1 MSTTSVQSAFGYKPQ
16 YSQVS
21 VNGLA
26 RRGLIDPLKN
36 SVATVT
42 DAGSFSADQ
51 ALGGMIIHNGT
62 SGNLTTP
69 TAAAIVAKL
78 AGVPVETA
86 FDVHVRNAG
95 SASSTLVAGS
105 GVTISGTAATSAGSC
120 KTWRFTVTSNVL
132 GSETVTCYSLGT
144 SVF

>member
-1 MSTTSVQSAFGYKPQ
+1 MSTTSVQSSFGYKPQ

-26 RRGLIDPLKN
+26 RRGLVDPLKN
-36 SVATVT
+36 DVTTVT
-42 DAGSFSADQ
+42 NAGSFTAEQ
-51 ALGGMIIHNGT
+51 ALGGMIIHAGT

-69 TAAAIVAKL
+69 SAAQIVAKL
-78 AGVPVETA
+78 AGVPVGTA

-95 SASSTLVAGS
+95 SANSTLVAGS
-105 GVTISGTAATSAGSC
+105 GVTIDGTAATADGSC
-120 KTWRFTVTSNVL
+120 KTWRFTVDDNTL
-132 GSETVTCYSLGT
+132 GSEAITCYSLGE